1 MSRKN
6 KQIHGLDVAN
16 HAIETDNIVNIV
28 KEISALTVQLKVN
41 ITATSQ
47 EILTVTE
54 FIKIL
59 LKREQAHMQWYMAQ
73 HMFNPEDA
81 HGQLYHGD
89 VILYPVNM
97 C

>member
-59 LKREQAHMQWYMAQ
+59 LKREQAHMHNKLRQNIQPMILSQ
-73 HMFNPEDA
+73 PNHNLNLI
-81 HGQLYHGD
+81 QL
-89 VILYPVNM
+89 N
-97 C
+97 CS